1 VGLGAILYR
10 RNTLPAQYLTPARRQ
25 AGTLLYLCTTVT
37 VHSSTRYYCHG
48 TTVAVHSSA
57 VAVAVYTAVAVNT
70 AVAVTVAVL
79 LWLCIVVLWLWLY
92 ILLWLYCCGCTA
104 VAVHSTT
111 ALVH

>member
-1 VGLGAILYR
+1 MCGTR
-10 RNTLPAQYLTPARRQ
+10 RNTVPAQYFTGAIPYPGPAAGRR
-25 AGTLLYLCTTVT
+25 TTVI
-37 VHSSTRYYCHG
+37 VHYRDCTQQYCHG
-48 TTVAVHSSA
+48 TTVAIHSSA